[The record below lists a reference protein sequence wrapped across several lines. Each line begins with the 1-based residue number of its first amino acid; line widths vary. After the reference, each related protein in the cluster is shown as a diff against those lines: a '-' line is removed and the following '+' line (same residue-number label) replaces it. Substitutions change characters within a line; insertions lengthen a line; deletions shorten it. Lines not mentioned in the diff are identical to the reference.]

1 MNKRR
6 SFLQQLGL
14 LSAGL
19 VVSPSLVSCNSKSEA
34 TNESAE
40 TATATGE
47 ESTGGGAGNGSPSDA
62 IKTVGLQLYTLREV
76 LPGDVKGGI
85 AKVAQAGYQD
95 VETFGY
101 SKQNGYW
108 GLEPKAFKE
117 LLDTNNI
124 VSTSGHYDFNQY
136 MTDGNTDAVNSYIE
150 AGNIVGHNYIT
161 VPYLAEPLRKSAD
174 DYKAIAEKLN
184 KAGEMCKDAGLK
196 LAYHNHNFEFDQFGD
211 TTGYEILLNET
222 DQSLVS
228 FEADLYWFVR
238 AGKDPVAMF
247 KQYPNRFVMWHVK
260 DMDKSKPELNTEVGN
275 GSINYNE
282 IFNQAKQSGV
292 DRVFVEQ
299 ENFASNMDPYQSIG
313 QSYRFV
319 KNTLMA

>member
-6 SFLQQLGL
+6 SFLQQLGM
-14 LSAGL
+14 LSAGF
-19 VVSPSLVSCNSKSEA
+19 VVAPSLISCDSGN
-34 TNESAE
+34 TTTAE
-40 TATATGE
+40 TAATSQE
-47 ESTGGGAGNGSPSDA
+47 PTNGGAGGKSAANDV

-76 LPGDVKGGI
+76 LPNDVKGGI

-95 VETFGY
+95 VETYGY
-101 SKQNGYW
+101 SKQGGYW
-108 GLEPKAFKE
+108 GLQPQAFKE
-117 LLDTNNI
+117 LLDDNGLI
-124 VSTSGHYDFNQY
+124 SSSGHYDFGQY
-136 MTDGNTDAVNSYIE
+136 MTDGNTDAVKAYIE
-150 AGNIVGHNYIT
+150 AGNTVGHTYIT
-161 VPYLAEPLRKSAD
+161 VPYLGEPVRSNAE
-174 DYKAIAEKLN
+174 DYKAIADKLN
-184 KAGEMCKDAGLK
+184 KAGEMCKEAGLK
-196 LAYHNHNFEFDQFGD
+196 LAYHNHNFEFDKFGD
-211 TTGYEILLNET
+211 TTGYEILLSET

-238 AGKDPVAMF
+238 AGKEPTAMF

-260 DMDKSKPELNTEVGN
+260 DMDKNSPELNTEVGN

-282 IFNQAKQSGV
+282 IFDQAKVSGV

-299 ENFASNMDPYQSIG
+299 ENFAANMDPYQSIG